1 MTEPTLTAK
10 SPAEARADVAFLK
23 RMALA
28 GRGEP
33 APALILMAVFGLAFG
48 LVFLGF
54 YVQLITAQGPQPFV
68 RSGPW
73 AWFNQSAIPA
83 AGLAFLV
90 ALSWTGWRS
99 FARDR
104 RPLNRGALAA
114 WSGAFCGLV
123 ISVTAVRIFT
133 RFEPGTDAV
142 YGVYLI
148 PPIMLVLWGV
158 AWWTTAIVSRRPWLI
173 GVALASWAMAVAAAW
188 AGNSLTL
195 MAVAAVSLLGLAFA
209 PAVILM
215 VRQHA

>member
-1 MTEPTLTAK
+1 MTDPTLTAQ
-10 SPAEARADVAFLK
+10 SQAESRADVAFLK

-33 APALILMAVFGLAFG
+33 APALVLMAVFGLAFG
-48 LVFLGF
+48 LVCLGF
-54 YVQLITAQGPQPFV
+54 YIQMITLDGPPPLG

-73 AWFNQSAIPA
+73 LWFNSYSIPA
-83 AGLAFLV
+83 AGLAFLI
-90 ALSWTGWRS
+90 ALGWTGWRS
-99 FARDR
+99 FAADR

-114 WSGAFCGLV
+114 WSGAFCGLL

-133 RFEPGTDAV
+133 RFEPPSDAV
-142 YGVYLI
+142 YGIYLVPTI
-148 PPIMLVLWGV
+148 LLVLWGV

-188 AGNSLTL
+188 VGNSLTL
-195 MAVAAVSLLGLAFA
+195 MAVAAASLLGLAFA

-215 VRQHA
+215 VRQRA